1 MAEDKE
7 VTEGMISDRNEK
19 LEGMVDIT
27 EKPPVFRRARASGSI
42 RLRESTI
49 EAIKSGQV
57 KKGDVLATARL
68 AAILAAKDTP
78 RLIPMCHPIHLTG
91 LEVSFQLQPERVE
104 AYVTVTS
111 VGRTGVEMEALAGV
125 SAALLNVWDMVKYL
139 EKDESG
145 NYPDTAIEEIRVE
158 QKEKGGALSTTKNLI

>member
-27 EKPPVFRRARASGSI
+27 EKPPVFRRARARGSI
-42 RLRESTI
+42 RLQETTV
-49 EAIKSGQV
+49 EAIRLGQV

-68 AAILAAKDTP
+68 AAILAAKETP
-78 RLIPMCHPIHLTG
+78 RLIPMCHPISITG
-91 LEVSFQLQPERVE
+91 LEVGFQLQPERVE
-104 AYVTVTS
+104 AAVTVTS
-111 VGRTGVEMEALAGV
+111 VGRTGVEMEALAAV
-125 SAALLNVWDMVKYL
+125 SAALLNIWDMVKYL

-145 NYPDTAIEEIRVE
+145 NYPNTAIEEIRVT
-158 QKEKGGALSTTKNLI
+158 QKEKADN

>member
-1 MAEDKE
+1 MN
-7 VTEGMISDRNEK
+7 SDPNEK

-27 EKPPVFRRARASGSI
+27 DKPPVFRRARATGRI
-42 RLRESTI
+42 RLQEATI
-49 EAIKSGQV
+49 EAIRSGRV

-68 AAILAAKDTP
+68 AAILAVKDTP
-78 RLIPMCHPIHLTG
+78 RLIPMCHPIPLTG
-91 LEVSFQLQPERVE
+91 LEVSFKLSERRIE
-104 AYVTVTS
+104 ALVTVTS

-145 NYPDTAIEEIRVE
+145 NYPHTAIEEIRVTE
-158 QKEKGGALSTTKNLI
+158 KEKARN